1 MVDQVVA
8 KFRLAEM
15 TTKIE
20 DYFEDGKLVS
30 KKLVSLVFYPV
41 VSGSEEN
48 KKFWRY
54 TPSGKIELGTVNQ
67 DAVDQFELRK
77 EYYVTFTEA
86 TPNASPS

>member
-1 MVDQVVA
+1 MTDPVIA

-20 DYFEDGKLVS
+20 DYFEDGKMNS
-30 KKLVSLVFYPV
+30 KKLVTLIFYPV
-41 VSGSEEN
+41 ITGSEEN

-67 DAVDQFELRK
+67 EAVNQFELRK
-77 EYYVTFTEA
+77 EYYVTFEEA
-86 TPNASPS
+86 PRSNP